1 MVHSSKLK
9 KKTIL
14 VTGSTSR
21 FCKFLKDDLKN
32 FLVYFTNKNNFDIL
46 NYGKMKSFI
55 KNKKIDYFIHI
66 AGLSRPMDMHEK
78 DINLSINLNIIGTAN
93 IVKLCNDF
101 KIKLI
106 YFSTSYVY
114 PGKFGGYKES
124 DALLPIN
131 NYAWSKLGGEA
142 SVHLYKNSLILRLC
156 MTDYPFTHKKAIKGA
171 KSSFI
176 FNKSVSK
183 LIPFL
188 LDEYGVLNVGGEER
202 DIFEFTRR
210 FFNNKIKSIPLRKV
224 KNFPKNSGIDI
235 RKLKNVFRKKI
246 KIKNFQF

>member
-1 MVHSSKLK
+1 M
-9 KKTIL
+9 
-14 VTGSTSR
+14 
-21 FCKFLKDDLKN
+21 
-32 FLVYFTNKNNFDIL
+32 
-46 NYGKMKSFI
+46 
-55 KNKKIDYFIHI
+55 
-66 AGLSRPMDMHEK
+66 
-78 DINLSINLNIIGTAN
+78 
-93 IVKLCNDF
+93 
-101 KIKLI
+101 
-106 YFSTSYVY
+106 
-114 PGKFGGYKES
+114 
-124 DALLPIN
+124 
-131 NYAWSKLGGEA
+131 
-142 SVHLYKNSLILRLC
+142 YKNSTETI
-156 MTDYPFTHKKAIKGA
+156 

-202 DIFEFTRR
+202 DIFEFSRR